1 MKSHEPTRTG
11 LDKNSPPPDEAGVPA
26 LPDILVRVF
35 SSDLMRKKTLFGIC
49 FVLAFSIVY
58 LFRWFASSHGIRL
71 PLIGYVSPLI
81 ASFIIVPLL
90 LIPLTALNQYV
101 LAWRKS
107 RGRDIEEEE
116 KHEFDEADII
126 SLRPRQPHEHSS
138 TYRR

>member
-1 MKSHEPTRTG
+1 
-11 LDKNSPPPDEAGVPA
+11 
-26 LPDILVRVF
+26 
-35 SSDLMRKKTLFGIC
+35 MRKQTLASVCFILSLVIVFLLKSLARSQGI
-49 FVLAFSIVY
+49 
-58 LFRWFASSHGIRL
+58 HL

-90 LIPLTALNQYV
+90 LIPLTALNQYI
-101 LAWRKS
+101 LAWRKA

-138 TYRR
+138 TYRK

>member
-1 MKSHEPTRTG
+1 
-11 LDKNSPPPDEAGVPA
+11 
-26 LPDILVRVF
+26 
-35 SSDLMRKKTLFGIC
+35 MRQKTLSGVC
-49 FVLAFSIVY
+49 FVLAVAIVY
-58 LFRWFASSHGIRL
+58 LLRWFASSQGIRL

-90 LIPLTALNQYV
+90 LIPLTALNQHV
-101 LAWRKS
+101 LAWRKT

>member
-1 MKSHEPTRTG
+1 
-11 LDKNSPPPDEAGVPA
+11 
-26 LPDILVRVF
+26 
-35 SSDLMRKKTLFGIC
+35 MRKKTLGSVCFILSLVIVFLLRSLARSQGI
-49 FVLAFSIVY
+49 
-58 LFRWFASSHGIRL
+58 HL

-81 ASFIIVPLL
+81 ASVIIVPLL

-101 LAWRKS
+101 LAWRKA

-138 TYRR
+138 TYRK